1 MIPVHLAIVL
11 ATLTLAQCR
20 AAPPPSSSA
29 ASPAVAAPTA
39 ARLPVERTLRLVGV
53 VEAVRAYSVMVP
65 RFRGQSGGPLVLT
78 RLVPGGSHVEAGDV
92 VAEIDPQ
99 DQERVARDRRSTVLN
114 LDEQIR
120 KMQADQVANRARDD
134 TELTVAG
141 SDVERARLAVT
152 TNKVLP
158 RLDGEKNLLSL
169 EQAEARLAELRKTYE
184 LKRQAAAAEL
194 RILEI
199 RRDRAQNELKYAE
212 QNVGLMAMSAPF
224 AGLVVPKT
232 TNRNGQMTEVQEGD
246 EARPGMPILDVVDPS
261 AMRVRVRVNQ
271 GDIGAL
277 RVGQGARVSLD
288 AYPELSFE
296 GRVDQISPVAVTSG
310 VTPSVRTFAAIVSV
324 AGRHEKLMPDLTAA
338 VEIVVVSG
346 PDEETRD
353 PRDSRDP

>member
-1 MIPVHLAIVL
+1 MRPVRLTVALA
-11 ATLTLAQCR
+11 ALTLVQCR
-20 AAPPPSSSA
+20 AAPPPPAPAASAPPAATEPSA
-29 ASPAVAAPTA
+29 ARP
-39 ARLPVERTLRLVGV
+39 LPERTLRLVGV

-65 RFRGQSGGPLVLT
+65 RLRGQSGGPLVLT

-158 RLDGEKNLLSL
+158 KLDGEKNSLSL
-169 EQAEARLAELRKTYE
+169 EQAQARLAELKKTYE

-199 RRDRAQNELKYAE
+199 RRDRADNELKYAE
-212 QNVGLMAMSAPF
+212 QNVGLMAMAAPF

-232 TNRNGQMTEVQEGD
+232 TNRNGQMVEVQEGD

-261 AMRVRVRVNQ
+261 AMRVRVKVNQ

-277 RVGQGARVSLD
+277 RVGQPARISLD

-296 GRVDQISPVAVTSG
+296 GRVVQISPVAVMSG
-310 VTPSVRTFAAIVSV
+310 ITPSVRTFTAVVSV

-338 VEIVVVSG
+338 VDITVARAA
-346 PDEETRD
+346 DEEREPRD
-353 PRDSRDP
+353 P

>member
-1 MIPVHLAIVL
+1 MVSVRLAVAL
-11 ATLTLAQCR
+11 AALALAQCR
-20 AAPPPSSSA
+20 AVPPPSSE
-29 ASPAVAAPTA
+29 AAPSTPPSSVQ
-39 ARLPVERTLRLVGV
+39 RTGERTLRLVGV
-53 VEAVRAYSVMVP
+53 VEAVRAYSVIVP
-65 RFRGQSGGPLVLT
+65 RLRGQAGGPLVLT
-78 RLVPGGSHVEAGDV
+78 RLVPGGSHVDAGDV

-99 DQERVARDRRSTVLN
+99 DQERVARDRRSTVMN

-169 EQAEARLAELRKTYE
+169 EQAEARLAELKKTYE

-199 RRDRAQNELKYAE
+199 RRDRANNELKYAE
-212 QNVGLMAMSAPF
+212 QNVSLMAMSAPF

-277 RVGQGARVSLD
+277 RVGQPARISLD

-296 GRVDQISPVAVTSG
+296 GRVEQISPVAVISG
-310 VTPSVRTFAAIVSV
+310 ITPTVRTFAAVV
-324 AGRHEKLMPDLTAA
+324 AVTGRHEKLMPDLTAA
-338 VEIVVVSG
+338 VDIIVASG
-346 PDEETRD
+346 ADEEPREPRD
-353 PRDSRDP
+353 P